1 MPEKSIYTRPVIP
14 ALMRYHLRG
23 IVDVMHSH
31 NYPLVGARFSYVDAD
46 GEPHTLYLVN
56 GDWLEG
62 EVIA

>member
-23 IVDVMHSH
+23 LVDVMHSH
-31 NYPLVGARFSYVDAD
+31 NYPLAGLEFRFIDAD
-46 GEPHTLYLVN
+46 GLPHVLCLIN

-62 EVIA
+62 DSYE